1 MKCGKRMSRGRGI
14 VTVKGFPIFNEK
26 VELGDS
32 NVINT
37 LFYIYIYIYIMVYIM
52 LHHRKCK

>member
-37 LFYIYIYIYIMVYIM
+37 LFYIYIYIYNGI
-52 LHHRKCK
+52 HNATS